1 MFESLCLVSAGAE
14 LSVPAY
20 QKYTPVIQPTT
31 EGGVREKGMGKWV
44 VRLNKKRRKIKVAWK
59 KKKIVGSYNDLMQP
73 FLQE

>member
-31 EGGVREKGMGKWV
+31 EGGVREKRMGKWV
-44 VRLNKKRRKIKVAWK
+44 VRLNKIKEK
-59 KKKIVGSYNDLMQP
+59 NKGGLEKNISGSYNDLMQP

>member
-44 VRLNKKRRKIKVAWK
+44 VRLNKIK
-59 KKKIVGSYNDLMQP
+59 KKNKGGLEKTLAAAITI
-73 FLQE
+73 

>member
-44 VRLNKKRRKIKVAWK
+44 VRLNKKRRK
-59 KKKIVGSYNDLMQP
+59 
-73 FLQE
+73 